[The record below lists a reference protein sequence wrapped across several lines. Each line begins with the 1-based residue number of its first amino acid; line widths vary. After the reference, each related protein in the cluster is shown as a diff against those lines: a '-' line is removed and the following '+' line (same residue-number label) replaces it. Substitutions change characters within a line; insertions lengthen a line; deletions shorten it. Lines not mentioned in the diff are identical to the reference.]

1 MRPRFGHFT
10 NRDVTR
16 KYGIENSRYCD
27 AIYLPFP
34 FQYSL
39 LFPLKTPENQRF
51 SDIFSGIKRN
61 IGKNRVER
69 LCQRVIKLNQSETQL
84 NITSTILMNM
94 RFGEMKDVTLTHS
107 KFNLGLLMQQTR
119 ALFGDK

>member
-27 AIYLPFP
+27 AIYL
-34 FQYSL
+34 
-39 LFPLKTPENQRF
+39 PENQRF